1 MSENNLD
8 MLLASCI
15 HDMKNS
21 IIMILNSVDE
31 IQDDQD
37 LSSNHEKQLA
47 NLRYEA
53 SRLNNDL
60 MHLLGVYRYEGNTL
74 PLMIDETE
82 VWDLL
87 HEVHLRNQ
95 ILIEKYGHEFELD
108 CDEDE
113 IWYCDHNL
121 VASVIN
127 NIIVNTVRY
136 TKTKILIK
144 ASVKNDMLCIQVNDD
159 GQGYPENMLM
169 GPYEPQGINFRNG
182 STSLGLYFASCV
194 AKLHRRKDQ
203 TGYIELS
210 NGGELGGGLFSIY
223 LP

>member
-31 IQDDQD
+31 IQDDRD
-37 LSSNHEKQLA
+37 GSSNHEKQLA

-74 PLMIDETE
+74 PLIIDETE
-82 VWDLL
+82 VWELL

-95 ILIEKYGHEFELD
+95 VLIEKYGHKFELD

-113 IWYCDHNL
+113 IWYCDYNL

-136 TKTKILIK
+136 TQSKILIK

-159 GQGYPENMLM
+159 GSGYPENMLM
-169 GPYEPQGINFRNG
+169 EPYEPQGINFRNG

-203 TGYIELS
+203 TGFIELS